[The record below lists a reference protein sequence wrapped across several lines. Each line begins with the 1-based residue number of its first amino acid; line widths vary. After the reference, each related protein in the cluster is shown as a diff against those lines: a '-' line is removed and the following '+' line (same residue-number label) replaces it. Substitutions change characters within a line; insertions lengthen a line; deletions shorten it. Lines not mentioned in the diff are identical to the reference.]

1 MPAHVNSWMC
11 VVLVLCTFTTLAV
24 CAVFADDM
32 LQLSRK
38 TEISCAIV
46 RSPPLVGP
54 QPDTTANPQA
64 NIFRKMP
71 LSDIDTHSPVALM
84 LIREGILRK
93 TGLFALWSHL
103 CPDDIGQ
110 IRGQVGKK
118 HMVILCSINFAIGG
132 RGCTSFLF
140 LRKKYFPVSF

>member
-1 MPAHVNSWMC
+1 MTAATVTAAAAAGSSGH
-11 VVLVLCTFTTLAV
+11 
-24 CAVFADDM
+24 DM
-32 LQLSRK
+32 LQLSYK

-93 TGLFALWSHL
+93 AGLFALWSHL